1 MFETEQAAI
10 SATDTIGSDYVPCY
24 LYYDLVC
31 YFIEYMQAKSFLQVL
46 GSIMFLCCKLPRDF
60 GEFSINAERAR
71 KGMHVH
77 MDSNISH
84 SAFVF

>member
-1 MFETEQAAI
+1 
-10 SATDTIGSDYVPCY
+10 
-24 LYYDLVC
+24 
-31 YFIEYMQAKSFLQVL
+31 MQAKSFLQEKYMVL
-46 GSIMFLCCKLPRDF
+46 ESIMFLCCKLPRDF

-84 SAFVF
+84 SAFVFSACVHFCSYRKGTGIE